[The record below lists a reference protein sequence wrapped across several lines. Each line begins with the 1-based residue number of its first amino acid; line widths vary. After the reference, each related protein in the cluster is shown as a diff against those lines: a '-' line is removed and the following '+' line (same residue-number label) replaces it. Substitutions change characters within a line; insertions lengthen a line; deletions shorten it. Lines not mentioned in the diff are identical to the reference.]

1 MKHTLPLALRVTHT
15 PSYISHSLTHTD
27 TNTRT
32 TLPTLLLLSYTHSL
46 SQHISH
52 SPTSAHSLKHS
63 FTLILSLALSHTHT
77 HSLFLLL
84 SFKAYITHASPQTK
98 YLNSVCL
105 KSLFFDSSIEL
116 QHLRWRNRDSSELR
130 NRNRDRDRW
139 NGWMKPGRK
148 KIVSTHQPKLFCR
161 VQPTQ
166 RSSSRD
172 CRHNREFRELVSSR
186 LRPVPL
192 KAAGS
197 VYGPLIKGPN
207 S

>member
-15 PSYISHSLTHTD
+15 PSYISSSLTHTHQH
-27 TNTRT
+27 THNTSNSLAALLHT
-32 TLPTLLLLSYTHSL
+32 FTLQQAHTVSNAASHWFSL
-46 SQHISH
+46 S
-52 SPTSAHSLKHS
+52 LY
-63 FTLILSLALSHTHT
+63 LTHT

-84 SFKAYITHASPQTK
+84 SFKASITHASPQTK

-116 QHLRWRNRDSSELR
+116 QHLRWRNRDNSELR
-130 NRNRDRDRW
+130 NRNRDRW

-172 CRHNREFRELVSSR
+172 CRHNWEFRELVSSR
-186 LRPVPL
+186 LRKVPL
-192 KAAGS
+192 LALRT
-197 VYGPLIKGPN
+197 VLVFLREGPN
-207 S
+207 KEL